1 MAEQVPKIEG
11 EFSQMISKTISG
23 MSGRVRLLE
32 ERTDQLRQKA
42 KIIDENM
49 IDKTDHLKEEIT
61 KTNARI
67 DELIKEIKV
76 VKENMERL
84 IKEIGN
90 VATVQD
96 VKVLEKYINMID
108 PTRFLTKEEV
118 VRIVKKEVGRS

>member
-49 IDKTDHLKEEIT
+49 IDKTNHLKEEIG

-67 DELIKEIKV
+67 DQLIKEIKE

-108 PTRFLTKEEV
+108 PTRFLTKDEV
-118 VRIVKKEVGRS
+118 VKIVKKEVGRS